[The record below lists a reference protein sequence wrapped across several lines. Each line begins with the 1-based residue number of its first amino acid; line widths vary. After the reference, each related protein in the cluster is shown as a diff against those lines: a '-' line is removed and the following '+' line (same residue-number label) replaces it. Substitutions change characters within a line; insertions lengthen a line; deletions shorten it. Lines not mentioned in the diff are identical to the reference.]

1 MSRRRAGSGRRGPAP
16 SSPHSRPPRRLLALK
31 REDEHGPDRQHD
43 GVVRSR
49 DSSSRAKET
58 PMDPHRVLR
67 FSVLAVAWVALACGV
82 GAGPARADETCHSP
96 YIAQLIQGHEDYVYV
111 WTLGVEGLGDGSDKL
126 VTVDAH
132 PKSQG
137 YGKVIASASV
147 GSRGEA
153 HHMGFTDDRRFIW
166 AGGRAEAKTYVCH
179 IASDHA

>member
-1 MSRRRAGSGRRGPAP
+1 MSRRRAGSGRPGPAP

-49 DSSSRAKET
+49 DSSARAKET

-82 GAGPARADETCHSP
+82 GAGPARADETCNSP
-96 YIAQLIQGHEDYVYV
+96 YIAKLIKGQEDYVYV

-126 VTVDAH
+126 VTVDVN
-132 PKSQG
+132 PKSKS
-137 YGKVIASASV
+137 YGKVLHSV
-147 GSRGEA
+147 STGARPEA
-153 HHMGFTDDRRFIW
+153 HHIPFTDHPH
-166 AGGRAEAKTYVCH
+166 H
-179 IASDHA
+179 ICPRWLSE